1 MVIFKRTGFILIVS
15 CGFVAYGQD
24 TTRLLKPVP
33 VFSQAQQNL
42 RLSNLSSTVPHF
54 EFSSQKINELGGLDV
69 GDAVKFIPGIQL
81 RDYGG
86 IGGLKTVSFRSL
98 GAGHTGILV
107 DGSSIPNVQSG
118 VANLSSFELF
128 GLEKIQFSA
137 GQIVGQ
143 DFSASAFAQASAIS
157 LQSILFTPPTKF
169 KLGIYSNTTSINSYE
184 EGIYLQTKLGKHFFT
199 GVQAMTRFGSG
210 EYGYIHPQAQENG
223 SLNRNNTAMIN
234 YRLRWLTGYIKKQL
248 KLTLSAF
255 YNNNQQELPG
265 AVVLYNPSN
274 DQKLWNEDV
283 RINLNHRSDKGKWQ
297 LLTHADFQSNF
308 TRYYD
313 PFALNLQGFV
323 DVTYQQ
329 TSSGLGA
336 MVYRQFRFPSERI
349 FFGSDALHT
358 TLQGNEMVIAPL
370 RIQQVHVV
378 GGSTVFGKFKVESNL
393 TAQVANDFSNESQTN
408 QFFKLSPFLA
418 VAYLP
423 IQKVNLRVRGFY
435 KNTYRL
441 PTFNDLYY
449 NFIGNTQ
456 LKPEDAQLFN
466 LGITYGIEHKKNG
479 IEFTADAYQN
489 SVINKIVAI
498 PTKDLFNWSMQN
510 IGKTDIKGLDLGMF
524 IFFNVKKIEVQLN
537 SNHSFNQSLDVTD
550 TASITY
556 RHQIP
561 YTPFYSSSN
570 GVSLHWKKVNLNAN
584 AIYSGFR
591 YSLNENTYT
600 NLLPAFTD
608 INVGLAYTFKFL
620 SSELLVDVK
629 AMNVLN
635 KNYEVIRSFPMPGR
649 YYQFRLKYAI

>member
-1 MVIFKRTGFILIVS
+1 MFGFKRI
-15 CGFVAYGQD
+15 GFVLIYCWWYAGFSQD

-33 VFSQAQQNL
+33 VFSLGDQVL
-42 RLSNLSSTVPHF
+42 RVSILTSTVPHF
-54 EFSSQKINELGGLDV
+54 EFSAQKMNELGGLDV
-69 GDAVKFIPGIQL
+69 GDAVKFIPGVQL

-128 GLEKIQFSA
+128 GLEKMQFSS

-143 DFSASAFAQASAIS
+143 EASASAFTHASAIA
-157 LQSILFTPPTKF
+157 LNSILFTPPKKF
-169 KLGIYSNTTSINSYE
+169 KLGIYSNTTTINSFE
-184 EGIYLQTKLGKHFFT
+184 KGIYLQTKLGKHFFT
-199 GVQAMTRFGSG
+199 GIQAMTRFGSG
-210 EYGYIHPQAQENG
+210 EYEYIHSQAQENG
-223 SLNRNNTAMIN
+223 TLDRVNTAMFN
-234 YRLRWLTGYIKKQL
+234 YRLRWVTGYTKKQL

-274 DQKLWNEDV
+274 DQKLWNEDF
-283 RINLNHRSDKGKWQ
+283 RINLNHRSEKGKW
-297 LLTHADFQSNF
+297 LFLTHTDFQSNY

-313 PFALNLQGFV
+313 PFSLNLQGFV

-349 FFGSDALHT
+349 FFGSDALYT
-358 TLQGNEMVIAPL
+358 TLHGNEMVSAPS
-370 RIQQVHVV
+370 RIQQVHVI
-378 GGSTVFGKFKVESNL
+378 GGSTVFRKFKVESNL
-393 TAQVANDFSNESQTN
+393 SAQVAGDYSNDTN
-408 QFFKLSPFLA
+408 TNRFFKLSPFLA

-423 IQKVNLRVRGFY
+423 IQNVNLRLRGFY

-449 NFIGNTQ
+449 NFIGNNE

-466 LGITYGIEHKKNG
+466 LGFTYGIDHKQSG
-479 IEFTADAYQN
+479 IEVTADVYQTA
-489 SVINKIVAI
+489 VTNKIVAI

-510 IGKTDIKGLDLGMF
+510 IGKTKIKGLDLAVF
-524 IFFNVKKIEVQLN
+524 IFFKVKKIDVHVN
-537 SNHSFNQSLDVTD
+537 SNHSFNQSIDVTEE
-550 TASITY
+550 TSITY
-556 RHQIP
+556 GHQIP
-561 YTPFYSSSN
+561 YTPFYSSSS
-570 GVSLHWKKVNLNAN
+570 GVSINWKKINLNAN

-591 YSLNENTYT
+591 YSLNENNYT

-608 INVGLAYTFKFL
+608 LNVGLAYTFKFL
-620 SSELLVDVK
+620 SSELLVDAKV
-629 AMNVLN
+629 MNVLN

-649 YYQFRLKYAI
+649 YYQFRLKYTI